1 METESVAGITIRE
14 GTLDD
19 VARAQSVRADT
30 FEFHRRQA
38 VPQHFRATDAPPP
51 TRRFIADLLATGNGA
66 FLLAEAEGEVIG
78 FATVRVGDAPD
89 EPYWQPARVAFV
101 DSLGV
106 LDAWQ
111 GKGAGR
117 ALMAAAEIWARD
129 HGAERLH
136 LNVWEFNE
144 GAIAFYERLGYRPFS
159 RNMWRKL

>member
-1 METESVAGITIRE
+1 MDVQSGITVRE
-14 GTLDD
+14 GTLADLT
-19 VARAQSVRADT
+19 RAHAVRAAT
-30 FEFHRRQA
+30 FEFHHRQA
-38 VPQHFRATDAPPP
+38 VPQHFRATDSPPP
-51 TRRFIADLLATGNGA
+51 TREFIADLLAQGNGA

-78 FATVRVGDAPD
+78 FATVRAGDAPD
-89 EPYWQPARVAFV
+89 KPFLQPARVAVV

-117 ALMAAAEIWARD
+117 ALMAAAETWARD

-136 LNVWEFNE
+136 LNVWEFNQ
-144 GAIAFYERLGYRPFS
+144 GAIAFYERLGYRAFS